1 MLQTNDTSLSPEP
14 DRASW
19 RAWLLRV
26 LPGLGTALV
35 LAAVIY
41 FFAANRQRI
50 PPFVRLLLVETGLV
64 LSVSAFLALRRRAP
78 HAADAALT
86 AAGLFMGV
94 VWAVFGQI

>member
-41 FFAANRQRI
+41 FFAANR
-50 PPFVRLLLVETGLV
+50 
-64 LSVSAFLALRRRAP
+64 
-78 HAADAALT
+78 
-86 AAGLFMGV
+86 
-94 VWAVFGQI
+94 